1 MREHRRGTAGMRP
14 PAGAERVRDLMRRLG
29 NAARGEGRIYLV
41 GGSSAVLVGWREC
54 TVDIDLKLDPEP
66 PGVFAAIARAKD
78 ALDVNI
84 ELAAPDDFIPAIP
97 GWRERSRFIVRHG
110 PVDYY
115 HYDFHAQA
123 LAKIE
128 RGHELDLL
136 DVGEMARRR
145 LIRPERLAELF
156 DAIQP
161 ALERYPAIDPPSFRE
176 KVSRAIMEI
185 RS

>member
-1 MREHRRGTAGMRP
+1 M
-14 PAGAERVRDLMRRLG
+14 
-29 NAARGEGRIYLV
+29 
-41 GGSSAVLVGWREC
+41 
-54 TVDIDLKLDPEP
+54 
-66 PGVFAAIARAKD
+66 FAAIARAKD

-84 ELAAPDDFIPAIP
+84 ELAAPDDFIPPLP

-110 PVDYY
+110 RVDYY

-128 RGHELDLL
+128 RGHELDLF
-136 DVGEMARRR
+136 DVGEMARRS

-176 KVSRAIMEI
+176 KVRRAIAEM
-185 RS
+185 RP

>member
-1 MREHRRGTAGMRP
+1 MRP
-14 PAGAERVRDLMRRLG
+14 PAGAEKVRDLMRRLG
-29 NAARGEGRIYLV
+29 KAARGEGRIYLV
-41 GGSSAVLVGWREC
+41 GGSSAVLVGWRES
-54 TVDIDLKLDPEP
+54 TVDVDLKP

-84 ELAAPDDFIPAIP
+84 ELAAPDDFIPALP

-128 RGHELDLL
+128 RGHELDLF
-136 DVGEMARRR
+136 DVGEMARRS
-145 LIRPERLAELF
+145 LIQTERLAELF
-156 DAIQP
+156 EAIQP

-176 KVSRAIMEI
+176 KVRRAIAEI
-185 RS
+185 RP